1 MKYSKT
7 LPGTANSSIP
17 TETLL
22 QYAKYL
28 ASEIITVT
36 HGSRSYAA
44 SIIENWEY
52 SDGNFEFTFPE
63 EALDYRLF
71 AFKGVEKI

>member
-1 MKYSKT
+1 M
-7 LPGTANSSIP
+7 
-17 TETLL
+17 L

-44 SIIENWEY
+44 SIIE
-52 SDGNFEFTFPE
+52 FTFPE
-63 EALDYRLF
+63 EALDYLQTTDDPRGKIVKVLF
-71 AFKGVEKI
+71 TEIGS